1 MKKLLSISLKIV
13 LLFVFTTATYFSAW
27 ACDKSKSKKEVQHAV
42 SNRVSK
48 CQKACCKKEQSS
60 SNNNCQST
68 CCKKQSSDAQK
79 QKKGCC
85 GDGDCSC
92 SVSITVLA
100 DLPKL
105 FVLNFSSPLPVF
117 IPKND
122 FFYKQVFSNSSVND
136 IWQPPISVLSI

>member
-1 MKKLLSISLKIV
+1 MKKTLSISLKIV
-13 LLFVFTTATYFSAW
+13 LLLVFTTATLNSVW
-27 ACDKSKSKKEVQHAV
+27 ACDKSKSKKEIQHT
-42 SNRVSK
+42 VSK
-48 CQKACCKKEQSS
+48 CQKACCKKAQSGS
-60 SNNNCQST
+60 KSNCQST
-68 CCKKQSSDAQK
+68 CCKKQSSDTQK

-105 FVLNFSSPLPVF
+105 LILDISSSLPVSLF
-117 IPKND
+117 KND